1 MTLKMI
7 NSNVRAGTYK
17 NNTKFF
23 TGLRVGTNLLGIA
36 LEDIFCNAVFFKLVQ
51 LLVVILIQVPSK
63 YRYAL
68 QIISSVNNIFFKH
81 NS

>member
-23 TGLRVGTNLLGIA
+23 TGLRVGTNLLGTGIA
-36 LEDIFCNAVFFKLVQ
+36 LEDIFCNAVFLKLVQ
-51 LLVVILIQVPSK
+51 LLVVILIPVPSK
-63 YRYAL
+63 YR
-68 QIISSVNNIFFKH
+68 
-81 NS
+81 